1 MLLVFTVRKS
11 MDTMSRPKSIVIL
24 TPEYQQLSDRSY
36 QYRVKCGYKPE
47 SSRTKQ
53 LGLEEFFYWLEQR
66 AIAKIADVKTH
77 DIQSFYTYISDRPNK
92 KNQGSL
98 SAKTTFNIMKTVSDC
113 FSMLQE
119 QGEIQ
124 INPVTVLKFP
134 YPRDYAEREI
144 LTLEEINQLYDA
156 CSNVWERAILSL
168 AYGCGLRVGEVE
180 NLKIEDIRL
189 REKIVIVTSGKGN
202 KRRAIP
208 MSPGV
213 ARDLSDYYFNH
224 RDTMTTGKD
233 YNEKDRAF
241 MLNNRG
247 GRLREHTCNKYLRRM
262 IAQTQN
268 ESLQGRDIGM
278 HCLRHSIATHLI
290 EQGIP
295 LDQVRQFLGHSQ
307 LETTQGYTR
316 ISKEQ
321 IKKMIEGHD
330 D

>member
-1 MLLVFTVRKS
+1 
-11 MDTMSRPKSIVIL
+11 
-24 TPEYQQLSDRSY
+24 
-36 QYRVKCGYKPE
+36 
-47 SSRTKQ
+47 
-53 LGLEEFFYWLEQR
+53 
-66 AIAKIADVKTH
+66 
-77 DIQSFYTYISDRPNK
+77 
-92 KNQGSL
+92 
-98 SAKTTFNIMKTVSDC
+98 
-113 FSMLQE
+113 
-119 QGEIQ
+119 
-124 INPVTVLKFP
+124 
-134 YPRDYAEREI
+134 
-144 LTLEEINQLYDA
+144 
-156 CSNVWERAILSL
+156 
-168 AYGCGLRVGEVE
+168 
-180 NLKIEDIRL
+180 
-189 REKIVIVTSGKGN
+189 
-202 KRRAIP
+202 

-307 LETTQGYTR
+307 LETTQGYIR

-321 IKKMIEGHD
+321 IKKMIEDHD